1 MQEKYSASEWATMEG
16 GHSLD
21 TPKEEPFSFIK
32 NIHEARM
39 LRDEK
44 NARVLTYTDCCERLY
59 LSLLCLE
66 LMRHYPKYSSI
77 VRRYA
82 STTTNKNNYSM
93 FRMFS
98 TDLHNFIYYIDGDDE
113 ALDKLKDPA
122 AAKTLRAKTHLPT
135 NALNRYL
142 SQLANNT
149 QPTGVSELFLKLERE
164 LHIRN
169 SEYKSIRRLV
179 TNIQTV
185 TIIERET
192 FTTRLLFAVR
202 AKLRSSDLISDFEK
216 FVKDKDLETKRV
228 KDDEPT
234 VSVADYVPDSSLPSS
249 RLALQYYRLL
259 VGSNNAVAAKRFLDL
274 AKEGRSIPA
283 SFVPGY
289 MPIIT
294 MVDDMVEAGPT
305 YVQALKVL
313 HARAAKK

>member
-82 STTTNKNNYSM
+82 TTTTNKNNYSM

-98 TDLHNFIYYIDGDDE
+98 TDLHNFIYYVDGDEE
-113 ALDKLKDPA
+113 ALDKLKDPD
-122 AAKTLRAKTHLPT
+122 AAKALRTKIHLPT

-142 SQLANNT
+142 SQLSHNT
-149 QPTGVSELFLKLERE
+149 EPTSVSELFLKLERE
-164 LHIRN
+164 LQIR
-169 SEYKSIRRLV
+169 SSDYKSIRRLV
-179 TNIQTV
+179 TNIKTV
-185 TIIERET
+185 SIIERQT

-216 FVKDKDLETKRV
+216 FVKDKNLETKGV
-228 KDDEPT
+228 KDTEPT
-234 VSVADYVPDSSLPSS
+234 ISVVDKNLASS
-249 RLALQYYRLL
+249 RAALQYYRLL

-274 AKEGRSIPA
+274 ANAGRSIPSTFLA
-283 SFVPGY
+283 GY

-294 MVDDMVEAGPT
+294 MIDDMVTAGPEF
-305 YVQALKVL
+305 VQALKVL
-313 HARAAKK
+313 HNRAKKRRK